1 MESKSMR
8 DSYPQSLEK
17 ILNELEDSNK
27 STLQLIQQRA
37 TILLKLNRAV
47 IALLPSPLQGK
58 CRVANYRNAILIIEV
73 INASWLTRL
82 RYELPS
88 LLSAL
93 RQEILPSLSSIDIKI
108 NPALRT
114 KEEKRSLVSSIKEQ
128 DAKKRRYL
136 SLESAQSLKYLAE
149 KSPKKLREKLER
161 LAALAGESTS
171 TAKDDVN

>member
-1 MESKSMR
+1 MR

-17 ILNELEDSNK
+17 IFIELEGSNK

-47 IALLPSPLQGK
+47 MALLPIPLRDK

-73 INASWLTRL
+73 ANASWLTRL
-82 RYELPS
+82 RYETPS

-108 NPALRT
+108 NPSLGI
-114 KEEKRSLVSSIKEQ
+114 KQEKRFLISSLKEQ
-128 DAKKRRYL
+128 APIKRRHL

-171 TAKDDVN
+171 TAKDER

>member
-1 MESKSMR
+1 MR

-17 ILNELEDSNK
+17 IFIELEGSNK

-47 IALLPSPLQGK
+47 MALLPVPLRDK

-73 INASWLTRL
+73 ANASWLTRL
-82 RYELPS
+82 RYEIPS

-108 NPALRT
+108 NPSLGI
-114 KEEKRSLVSSIKEQ
+114 KQEKKSLISSLKEQ
-128 DAKKRRYL
+128 QPTKRRHL

-149 KSPKKLREKLER
+149 KSPKRLRERLER

-171 TAKDDVN
+171 TAKDER

>member
-1 MESKSMR
+1 MR

-17 ILNELEDSNK
+17 IFIELEGSNK

-47 IALLPSPLQGK
+47 MALLPVPLRDQ

-73 INASWLTRL
+73 ANASWLTRL
-82 RYELPS
+82 RYETPS

-108 NPALRT
+108 NPSLGV
-114 KEEKRSLVSSIKEQ
+114 KQEKRSLISSLKEQ
-128 DAKKRRYL
+128 EPKKKRHL

-149 KSPKKLREKLER
+149 KSPKKLRERLER

-171 TAKDDVN
+171 TAKDER

>member
-1 MESKSMR
+1 MR

-17 ILNELEDSNK
+17 IFIELEGSNK

-47 IALLPSPLQGK
+47 MALLPVPLRDK

-73 INASWLTRL
+73 ANASWLTRL
-82 RYELPS
+82 RYETPS

-108 NPALRT
+108 NPSLGI
-114 KEEKRSLVSSIKEQ
+114 KQEKRSLISSLKEQ
-128 DAKKRRYL
+128 VPTKRRHL
-136 SLESAQSLKYLAE
+136 SLESAQSLNYLAE

-171 TAKDDVN
+171 TAKDER

>member
-1 MESKSMR
+1 MR

-17 ILNELEDSNK
+17 IFIELEGSNK

-47 IALLPSPLQGK
+47 MALLPVPLRDK
-58 CRVANYRNAILIIEV
+58 CRVANYRSAILIIEV
-73 INASWLTRL
+73 ANAS
-82 RYELPS
+82 YETPS

-108 NPALRT
+108 NPSLGI
-114 KEEKRSLVSSIKEQ
+114 KQEKRSLISSLKEQ
-128 DAKKRRYL
+128 EPTKRRHL

-171 TAKDDVN
+171 TAKDER

>member
-1 MESKSMR
+1 MR
-8 DSYPQSLEK
+8 DNYPQSLEK
-17 ILNELEDSNK
+17 IFIELEGSNK

-47 IALLPSPLQGK
+47 MALLPVPLRDK

-73 INASWLTRL
+73 ANASWLTRL
-82 RYELPS
+82 RYETPS

-108 NPALRT
+108 NPSLGV
-114 KEEKRSLVSSIKEQ
+114 KQGKRSLISSLKEQ
-128 DAKKRRYL
+128 EPKKKRHL
-136 SLESAQSLKYLAE
+136 SLESAQSLKCLAE
-149 KSPKKLREKLER
+149 KSPKKLRERLER

-171 TAKDDVN
+171 TAKDER

>member
-1 MESKSMR
+1 MR

-17 ILNELEDSNK
+17 IFIELEGSNK

-47 IALLPSPLQGK
+47 MALLPVPLRDK

-73 INASWLTRL
+73 ANASWLTRL
-82 RYELPS
+82 RYEAPS

-108 NPALRT
+108 NPSLGI
-114 KEEKRSLVSSIKEQ
+114 KQEERSLISSLKEQ
-128 DAKKRRYL
+128 APIKRRHL

-171 TAKDDVN
+171 TAKDER

>member
-1 MESKSMR
+1 MR

-17 ILNELEDSNK
+17 IFIELEGSNK

-47 IALLPSPLQGK
+47 MALLPVPLRDK

-73 INASWLTRL
+73 ANASWLTRL
-82 RYELPS
+82 RYETPS

-108 NPALRT
+108 NPSLGI
-114 KEEKRSLVSSIKEQ
+114 KQEKRSLISSLKEQ
-128 DAKKRRYL
+128 EPAKRRQL

-149 KSPKKLREKLER
+149 KSPKKLRERLER

-171 TAKDDVN
+171 TAKDER

>member
-1 MESKSMR
+1 MR

-17 ILNELEDSNK
+17 IFIELEGSNK

-47 IALLPSPLQGK
+47 MALLPVPLRDK

-73 INASWLTRL
+73 ANASWLTRL
-82 RYELPS
+82 RYETPS

-108 NPALRT
+108 NPSLGI
-114 KEEKRSLVSSIKEQ
+114 KQEKRSLISSLKEQ
-128 DAKKRRYL
+128 APIKRRHL

-171 TAKDDVN
+171 TAKDER

>member
-1 MESKSMR
+1 MR

-17 ILNELEDSNK
+17 IFIELEGSNK

-47 IALLPSPLQGK
+47 MALLPVPLRDK

-73 INASWLTRL
+73 ANASWLTRL
-82 RYELPS
+82 RYETPS

-108 NPALRT
+108 NPSLGI
-114 KEEKRSLVSSIKEQ
+114 KQEERSLISSLKEQ
-128 DAKKRRYL
+128 APIKRRHL

-171 TAKDDVN
+171 TAKDER

>member
-1 MESKSMR
+1 MR

-17 ILNELEDSNK
+17 IFIELEGSNK

-47 IALLPSPLQGK
+47 MALLPVPLRDK
-58 CRVANYRNAILIIEV
+58 CRVANYRSAILIIEV
-73 INASWLTRL
+73 ANASWLTRL
-82 RYELPS
+82 RYETPS

-108 NPALRT
+108 NPSLGI
-114 KEEKRSLVSSIKEQ
+114 KQEKISLISSLKEQ
-128 DAKKRRYL
+128 EPIKRRHL

-149 KSPKKLREKLER
+149 KSPKKLKERLER

-171 TAKDDVN
+171 TAKDER

>member
-1 MESKSMR
+1 MR

-17 ILNELEDSNK
+17 IFIELEGSNK

-47 IALLPSPLQGK
+47 MALLPVPLRDK

-73 INASWLTRL
+73 TNASWLTRL
-82 RYELPS
+82 RYETPS

-108 NPALRT
+108 NPSLGV
-114 KEEKRSLVSSIKEQ
+114 KQEKRSLISSLKEQ
-128 DAKKRRYL
+128 EPKKKRHL
-136 SLESAQSLKYLAE
+136 SLESAQALKCLAE
-149 KSPKKLREKLER
+149 KSPKKLRERLER

-171 TAKDDVN
+171 TAKDER

>member
-1 MESKSMR
+1 MR

-17 ILNELEDSNK
+17 IFIEVEGSNK

-47 IALLPSPLQGK
+47 MALLPVPLRDK
-58 CRVANYRNAILIIEV
+58 CRVANYRSAILIIEV
-73 INASWLTRL
+73 ANASWLTRL
-82 RYELPS
+82 RYETPS

-108 NPALRT
+108 NPSLGI
-114 KEEKRSLVSSIKEQ
+114 KQEKRSLISSLKEQ
-128 DAKKRRYL
+128 EPIKRRHL

-149 KSPKKLREKLER
+149 KSPKKLKERLER

-171 TAKDDVN
+171 TAKDER

>member
-1 MESKSMR
+1 MR

-17 ILNELEDSNK
+17 IFIELEGSNK

-47 IALLPSPLQGK
+47 MALLPVPLRDK

-73 INASWLTRL
+73 ANASWLTRL
-82 RYELPS
+82 RYETPS

-108 NPALRT
+108 NPSLGI
-114 KEEKRSLVSSIKEQ
+114 KQEKRSLISSLKEQ
-128 DAKKRRYL
+128 EPTKRRYL

-149 KSPKKLREKLER
+149 KSPKKLRERLER

-171 TAKDDVN
+171 TAKDER

>member
-1 MESKSMR
+1 MR

-17 ILNELEDSNK
+17 IFIELEGSNK

-47 IALLPSPLQGK
+47 MALLPVPLRDK

-73 INASWLTRL
+73 ANASWLTRL
-82 RYELPS
+82 RYEAPS

-108 NPALRT
+108 NPSLGI
-114 KEEKRSLVSSIKEQ
+114 KQEKRSLISSLKEQ
-128 DAKKRRYL
+128 APIKRRHL

-171 TAKDDVN
+171 TAKDER

>member
-1 MESKSMR
+1 MR

-17 ILNELEDSNK
+17 ILNELEGSNK

-47 IALLPSPLQGK
+47 IALLPTPLQDK

-82 RYELPS
+82 RYETPA

-108 NPALRT
+108 NPSFRA
-114 KEEKRSLVSSIKEQ
+114 KEEKRPLISSIKEQ
-128 DAKKRRYL
+128 NPKAKRHL
-136 SLESAQSLKYLAE
+136 SLESAQSLMYLAE

>member
-1 MESKSMR
+1 MR

-17 ILNELEDSNK
+17 IFIELEGSNK

-47 IALLPSPLQGK
+47 MALLPVPLRDK

-73 INASWLTRL
+73 ANASWLTRL
-82 RYELPS
+82 RYETPS

-108 NPALRT
+108 NPSLGV
-114 KEEKRSLVSSIKEQ
+114 KQEKRSLISSLKEQ
-128 DAKKRRYL
+128 EPKKKRHL

-149 KSPKKLREKLER
+149 KSPKKLRERLER

-171 TAKDDVN
+171 TAKDER

>member
-1 MESKSMR
+1 MR

-17 ILNELEDSNK
+17 IFIELEGSNK

-47 IALLPSPLQGK
+47 MALLPVPLRDK
-58 CRVANYRNAILIIEV
+58 CRVANYRSAILIIEV
-73 INASWLTRL
+73 ANASWLTRL
-82 RYELPS
+82 RYETPS

-108 NPALRT
+108 NPSLGI
-114 KEEKRSLVSSIKEQ
+114 KQEKRSLISSLKEQ
-128 DAKKRRYL
+128 DPIKRRHL

-149 KSPKKLREKLER
+149 KSPKKLKERLER

-171 TAKDDVN
+171 TAKDER

>member
-1 MESKSMR
+1 MR

-17 ILNELEDSNK
+17 IFIELEGSNK

-47 IALLPSPLQGK
+47 MALLPVPLRDK

-73 INASWLTRL
+73 ANASWLTRL
-82 RYELPS
+82 RYETPS

-108 NPALRT
+108 NPSLGV
-114 KEEKRSLVSSIKEQ
+114 KQEKRSLISSLKEQ
-128 DAKKRRYL
+128 KPKKKRHL

-149 KSPKKLREKLER
+149 KSPKKLRERLER

-171 TAKDDVN
+171 TAKDER

>member
-1 MESKSMR
+1 MR

-17 ILNELEDSNK
+17 IFIELEGSNK

-47 IALLPSPLQGK
+47 MALLPVPLRDK
-58 CRVANYRNAILIIEV
+58 CRVANYRSAILIIEV
-73 INASWLTRL
+73 ANASWLTRL
-82 RYELPS
+82 RYETPS

-108 NPALRT
+108 NPSLGI
-114 KEEKRSLVSSIKEQ
+114 KQEKRSLISSLKEQ
-128 DAKKRRYL
+128 APIKRRHL

-171 TAKDDVN
+171 TAKDER

>member
-1 MESKSMR
+1 MR

-17 ILNELEDSNK
+17 IFIELEGSNK

-47 IALLPSPLQGK
+47 MALLPIPLRDK

-73 INASWLTRL
+73 ANASWLTRL
-82 RYELPS
+82 RYETPS

-108 NPALRT
+108 NPSLGI
-114 KEEKRSLVSSIKEQ
+114 KQEKRSLISSLKEQ
-128 DAKKRRYL
+128 APIKRRHL

-171 TAKDDVN
+171 TAKDER